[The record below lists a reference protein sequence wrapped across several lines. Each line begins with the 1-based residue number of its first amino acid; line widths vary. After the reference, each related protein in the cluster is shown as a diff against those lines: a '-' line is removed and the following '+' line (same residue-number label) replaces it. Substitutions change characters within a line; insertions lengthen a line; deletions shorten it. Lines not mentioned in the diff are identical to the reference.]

1 MSAWR
6 AFRWSVTAVCV
17 LPALAFMTLASWTL
31 ASERGTGVGQADCA
45 LVFGSAAY
53 GYDVPGP
60 AMLRRVSTAVRLY
73 HEGAVS
79 RLILTGGKVDQDD
92 QSEAEVMQRYAMRQ
106 SVPAGDMRTEERATS
121 TWQNLRFA
129 KPLLQDCT
137 SVLGISDGY
146 HLGRIRLFAFMQ
158 GWGSLDTYPA
168 DTLPPRAHHLQS
180 FVRELA
186 AAVYYM
192 VLVPFVGDPQAT
204 E

>member
-1 MSAWR
+1 MSAER
-6 AFRWSVTAVCV
+6 ILRWSVVVACA
-17 LPALAFMTLASWTL
+17 LPAAALVVLASWI
-31 ASERGTGVGQADCA
+31 AVSERGTAVAQADCA

-73 HEGAVS
+73 HEGAVQ
-79 RLILTGGKVDQDD
+79 RLVLTGGKVDDDD
-92 QSEAEVMQRYAMRQ
+92 QSEAEVMQRYAVRQ
-106 SVPAGDMRTEERATS
+106 SVPAAVMRTEERATS
-121 TWQNLRFA
+121 TWQNLA
-129 KPLLQDCT
+129 YAQPLLQDCT
-137 SVLGISDGY
+137 SLLGISDGY

-168 DTLPPRAHHLQS
+168 DTPPPRMHHLQS
-180 FVRELA
+180 FARELA